1 MFQKFKFLEA
11 VDKKVF
17 RNCGQE
23 YYLDSS
29 DKLKDF
35 DPIFG

>member
-1 MFQKFKFLEA
+1 MLGKFKFLEA
-11 VDKKVF
+11 VDKKIF
-17 RNCGQE
+17 RSCGQE

-35 DPIFG
+35 DPNFG